1 MLPSQNSPFKGHSIL
16 LCFSSFLL
24 TVFMFS
30 FWFSSHMYLASSIP
44 SKLHF
49 SALVSALTKQP
60 LQEMMVPIGL
70 LSRDPPLSL
79 SIPFLG
85 MFRIQLWNA
94 TAGFFMSVSAPEWLP
109 PGNYHEISFMGFHGN
124 LWNILI
130 WLKLDKNNRTFT
142 WRCMYVYWSLT
153 VIGPII

>member
-1 MLPSQNSPFKGHSIL
+1 MLPSQNSPFKGHSFL

-24 TVFMFS
+24 PVFVFS
-30 FWFSSHMYLASSIP
+30 FWFSSHMCLASSIP

-49 SALVSALTKQP
+49 SALVDSLTKQP
-60 LQEMMVPIGL
+60 LLVLVPIGL
-70 LSRDPPLSL
+70 LSHDPPLSL
-79 SIPFLG
+79 SVPFLG

-94 TAGFFMSVSAPEWLP
+94 TAGFFMSVSASEWLP

-130 WLKLDKNNRTFT
+130 WLKLDKNNGNFT
-142 WRCMYVYWSLT
+142 WRCMYVYRSLT
-153 VIGPII
+153 MFGPII